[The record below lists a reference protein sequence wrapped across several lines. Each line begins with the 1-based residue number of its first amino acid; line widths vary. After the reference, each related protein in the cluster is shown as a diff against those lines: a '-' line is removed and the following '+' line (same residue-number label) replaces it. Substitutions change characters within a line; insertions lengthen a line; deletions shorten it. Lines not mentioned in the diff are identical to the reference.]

1 MEAFWD
7 PPSNLSGEIT
17 SYVVRVQ
24 YYKSSPGRFASLRKC
39 RISDPAIRQWKLDLI
54 PPQRPLYFQVQS
66 VEHIE
71 VVVLDSL
78 YRVQCV
84 PHWLISH
91 IYKLQFKHTWQ
102 LWEVWIID
110 LCRRKYV

>member
-24 YYKSSPGRFASLRKC
+24 YDGSKGHFASLRKC
-39 RISDPAIRQWKLDLI
+39 RISDPAIRQWKLDPI

-66 VEHIE
+66 VERIE
-71 VVVLDSL
+71 VVVPDSL
-78 YRVQCV
+78 YSATLTYQ
-84 PHWLISH
+84 PYIQTT
-91 IYKLQFKHTWQ
+91 I
-102 LWEVWIID
+102 
-110 LCRRKYV
+110 

>member
-24 YYKSSPGRFASLRKC
+24 YDGSKGRFASLRKC
-39 RISDPAIRQWKLDLI
+39 RISDPAIRQWKLDPI

-66 VEHIE
+66 VERIE
-71 VVVLDSL
+71 VVVPDSL
-78 YRVQCV
+78 YSATLTYQPYIAVG
-84 PHWLISH
+84 SMN
-91 IYKLQFKHTWQ
+91 Y
-102 LWEVWIID
+102 
-110 LCRRKYV
+110 

>member
-7 PPSNLSGEIT
+7 PPSNSSGEIT
-17 SYVVRVQ
+17 RYVVRVQ
-24 YYKSSPGRFASLRKC
+24 YYESSPGRFASLRKC
-39 RISDPAIRQWKLDLI
+39 RISDPAVRQWKFDPI

-84 PHWLISH
+84 PH
-91 IYKLQFKHTWQ
+91 
-102 LWEVWIID
+102 
-110 LCRRKYV
+110 